1 MSGEFWLSCRNERDA
16 YFICGMGAGVQE
28 GLLESFEGILGCF
41 EGALEG
47 FEGLLGC
54 FEGALEGFEGL
65 LAGCR

>member
-16 YFICGMGAGVQE
+16 YFICGMGAGV
-28 GLLESFEGILGCF
+28 LES
-41 EGALEG
+41 

>member
-16 YFICGMGAGVQE
+16 CFICGMGAGV
-28 GLLESFEGILGCF
+28 LES
-41 EGALEG
+41 

-65 LAGCR
+65 LEGFEGLLAGCR